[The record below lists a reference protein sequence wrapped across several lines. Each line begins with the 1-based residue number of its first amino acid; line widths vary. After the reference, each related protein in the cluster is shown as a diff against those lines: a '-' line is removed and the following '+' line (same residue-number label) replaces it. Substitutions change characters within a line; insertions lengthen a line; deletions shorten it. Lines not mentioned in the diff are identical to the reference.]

1 MNGALVASFHTDWR
15 PYEHVRTEYNLR
27 SNSGGENGIVVR
39 KTLTM
44 AVAAPILEAGSA
56 RQPSTNPSRAIKTI
70 QGRRPVVPGSPMLG
84 LVNAFRQGPEAPE
97 PGAPCS
103 DGTGATT
110 LEP

>member
-1 MNGALVASFHTDWR
+1 
-15 PYEHVRTEYNLR
+15 
-27 SNSGGENGIVVR
+27 
-39 KTLTM
+39 
-44 AVAAPILEAGSA
+44 
-56 RQPSTNPSRAIKTI
+56 
-70 QGRRPVVPGSPMLG
+70 MLG